1 MDNINNLIK
10 RIEKLEN
17 TVFGEKFIEQN
28 GEAPTLQSNFNN
40 IIKDINERFESLKGN
55 FNEEDSIIF
64 QAVFNNKDA
73 YGHYQ
78 LTSLFTVDEEESDEQ
93 IEALCNVLASKQ
105 RIAILRHLT
114 KNEYSS
120 GELVEL
126 TKMAGGHL
134 HHHLKE
140 LLINKFIY
148 KNENGKYVATNH
160 GLNVYL
166 TIAALNRRLRYAHRG
181 SSNKIK

>member
-1 MDNINNLIK
+1 MDKINDLIK

-17 TVFGEKFIEQN
+17 VVFGEKSMEEQEKN
-28 GEAPTLQSNFNN
+28 LNLKGNFDY
-40 IIKDINERFESLKGN
+40 IINDVNERLKSLKGN
-55 FNEEDSIIF
+55 FKEEDSIIF
-64 QAVFNNKDA
+64 QAVFNNKDV

-78 LTSLFTVDEEESDEQ
+78 LTSLFTLDEEEPDED
-93 IEALCNVLASKQ
+93 IELLCNVLASKQ

-140 LLINKFIY
+140 LLLNKFIY
-148 KNENGKYVATNH
+148 KNENGKYVATNN

-166 TIAALNRRLRYAHRG
+166 TIAALNRRLKYAYRV
-181 SSNKIK
+181 SSNKIE